1 MTFMMRKIE
10 EIWQEL
16 ESDTSLRSGL
26 LYKRYS
32 GKIVPDVYVALKAP
46 ERLRCIAAHLS
57 NSFEF
62 DTRAWNKFRDI
73 KIERLP
79 DEKNKNKQ
87 FLVVMLLSNQHKD
100 VFSTL
105 CEDLL
110 QKIADVTEESSLV
123 QELITRLE
131 KWHLL
136 FEKLGRQGLSD
147 EAQRGLYGEL
157 FFLRKFLKKSTVAEY
172 CINSWRGAEK
182 AVQDFQYSDWAVETK
197 TTSGKNQQKLQIAS
211 ERQLDTSLVPK
222 IYLTHLSLEVRENH
236 GETLNDIVEELS
248 DILSQSPAALSVFKL
263 KLLEAGYFSHHYDE
277 YEETGYSIRQENT
290 YRITDDFPRITESM
304 IPAGVGD
311 VRYSLIISANES
323 WLIDEKQLFDQ
334 ITGIND
340 D

>member
-1 MTFMMRKIE
+1 MMTKIE
-10 EIWQEL
+10 QIWQEL
-16 ESDTSLRSGL
+16 EGDTSLHSGL

-32 GKIVPDVYVALKAP
+32 GKIIPDVYVALKAP
-46 ERLRCIAAHLS
+46 EKLRCIAAHLS
-57 NSFEF
+57 NSSDFN
-62 DTRAWNKFRDI
+62 TKAWNKFRDI
-73 KIERLP
+73 KIQRLP
-79 DEKNKNKQ
+79 DEKNKDKQ
-87 FLVVMLLSNQHKD
+87 FLVVLLLSNQHKD

-105 CEDLL
+105 CEDLI
-110 QKIADVTEESSLV
+110 QKIADVKEENTLV

-157 FFLRKFLKKSTVAEY
+157 FFLRKFLNESTNAEY
-172 CINSWRGAEK
+172 CINSWRGSEK
-182 AVQDFQYSDWAVETK
+182 AVQDFQYSSWAVETK

-211 ERQLDTSLVPK
+211 ERQLDTSLVPN
-222 IYLTHLSLEVRENH
+222 IYLIHLSLEVRENH

-248 DILSQSPAALSVFKL
+248 EILSKSPAALSVFKL
-263 KLLEAGYFSHHYDE
+263 KLLEAGYFSHHYNE
-277 YEETGYSIRQENT
+277 YQETGYSIRQENI
-290 YRITDDFPRITESM
+290 YRITDDFPRLTENM

-334 ITGIND
+334 ITAVND

>member
-1 MTFMMRKIE
+1 MMTKIE
-10 EIWQEL
+10 HIWQEL
-16 ESDTSLRSGL
+16 ESDTTLQSGL

-32 GKIVPDVYVALKAP
+32 SKIVPDVYVALKAP
-46 ERLRCIAAHLS
+46 EKLRCIAAHLS
-57 NSFEF
+57 SSFEF
-62 DTRAWNKFRDI
+62 DTKAWNKFRDI
-73 KIERLP
+73 KIQRQP
-79 DEKNKNKQ
+79 DDKNRNMQ

-105 CEDLL
+105 CEDLIL
-110 QKIADVTEESSLV
+110 KVADVREENSLV

-157 FFLRKFLKKSTVAEY
+157 FFLRKFLNKSADAEY

-211 ERQLDTSLVPK
+211 ERQLDTSLVPN
-222 IYLTHLSLEVRENH
+222 IFLIHISLEVRENH
-236 GETLNDIVEELS
+236 GETLNDIVAEISE
-248 DILSQSPAALSVFKL
+248 ILSSSPAALSAFKL
-263 KLLEAGYFSHHYDE
+263 KLLEAGYFSHHHDE
-277 YEETGYSIRQENT
+277 YEEKGYSIRQESI
-290 YRITDDFPRITESM
+290 YRITDDFPKITENM

-311 VRYSLIISANES
+311 VRYSLIVSANES
-323 WLIDEKQLFDQ
+323 WVTEENKLFDQ
-334 ITGIND
+334 IISVKD

>member
-1 MTFMMRKIE
+1 MMTKIE
-10 EIWQEL
+10 QIWQEL
-16 ESDTSLRSGL
+16 ESDTTLQSGL

-46 ERLRCIAAHLS
+46 EKLRCIAAHLS
-57 NSFEF
+57 SSFEF
-62 DTRAWNKFRDI
+62 DTKAWNKFRDI
-73 KIERLP
+73 KIQRQP
-79 DEKNKNKQ
+79 DDKNRNMQ

-105 CEDLL
+105 CEDLIL
-110 QKIADVTEESSLV
+110 KVADVREENSLV

-157 FFLRKFLKKSTVAEY
+157 FFLRKFLNKSADAEY

-211 ERQLDTSLVPK
+211 ERQLDTSLVPN
-222 IYLTHLSLEVRENH
+222 IFLIHISLEVRENH
-236 GETLNDIVEELS
+236 GETLNDIVAEISE
-248 DILSQSPAALSVFKL
+248 ILSGSPAALSAFKL
-263 KLLEAGYFSHHYDE
+263 KLLEAGYFSHHHDE
-277 YEETGYSIRQENT
+277 YEEKGYSIRQESI
-290 YRITDDFPRITESM
+290 YRITDDFPKITENM

-311 VRYSLIISANES
+311 VRYSLIVSANES
-323 WLIDEKQLFDQ
+323 WVTEENKLFDQ
-334 ITGIND
+334 IISVKD

>member
-1 MTFMMRKIE
+1 MMTKIE
-10 EIWQEL
+10 QIWQEL
-16 ESDTSLRSGL
+16 ESDTSLQSGL

-46 ERLRCIAAHLS
+46 ERLRCIAARLS

-62 DTRAWNKFRDI
+62 DTWAWNKFRDI

-79 DEKNKNKQ
+79 DEKNENKQ

-105 CEDLL
+105 CEDLI

-157 FFLRKFLKKSTVAEY
+157 FFLRKFLKKSTDAEY

-182 AVQDFQYSDWAVETK
+182 AVQDFHFSDWAVEVK
-197 TTSGKNQQKLQIAS
+197 TTHGKNQQKLHISS
-211 ERQLDTSLVPK
+211 ERQLDISLIPR
-222 IYLTHLSLEVRENH
+222 IFLIHYSLEVRQNH
-236 GETLNDIVEELS
+236 GETLNDLVDEVLKMLC
-248 DILSQSPAALSVFKL
+248 DSPAAHNLFRL
-263 KLLEAGYFSHHYDE
+263 KLLEASYFDIHHHLYSE
-277 YEETGYSIRQENT
+277 AGYSIRQENL
-290 YRITDDFPRITESM
+290 YKITNDFRKLQNLRFHPVSVMYVILSLYLPMM
-304 IPAGVGD
+304 IG
-311 VRYSLIISANES
+311 L
-323 WLIDEKQLFDQ
+323 
-334 ITGIND
+334 
-340 D
+340 